1 MPIKQLFT
9 ASYQV
14 RLDNHSPTGDFT
26 ASVRHSGVQEAAF
39 GDAHLFLRQHVIYGR
54 NAAEIVVFL
63 LVDKMHVDY
72 FRHGYIALY
81 SLQIYQII
89 IIWNNKGAYFSQSP
103 KQTAHF
109 PAFQNPRRPF
119 CRHAKE
125 KATAGLICARVAE

>member
-54 NAAEIVVFL
+54 NAAEIVVF
-63 LVDKMHVDY
+63 HVITVL
-72 FRHGYIALY
+72 FAANIP
-81 SLQIYQII
+81 
-89 IIWNNKGAYFSQSP
+89 NNNYM
-103 KQTAHF
+103 
-109 PAFQNPRRPF
+109 
-119 CRHAKE
+119 E
-125 KATAGLICARVAE
+125 